1 MYTNKDLVN
10 LVFKVNG
17 FASLK
22 LISRK
27 SGVEVFVFLEHKLRL
42 LLKILDPPLETSPVD

>member
-1 MYTNKDLVN
+1 MYTNKDLIN